1 MFVRQS
7 TQNNKAK
14 HKCATNFTEAEGI
27 ALHKPGACEAKQGN
41 KTYLK
46 HKCASNCTG
55 AEGKA
60 LHKPDVCEA
69 KHTKHKLLNKAKHKR
84 VTNFTGV
91 EGIALH
97 KPGVCEANTQNKVT
111 D

>member
-7 TQNNKAK
+7 TQHNKAK
-14 HKCATNFTEAEGI
+14 HKRATNFTEAEGV
-27 ALHKPGACEAKQGN
+27 ALHKPGA
-41 KTYLK
+41 
-46 HKCASNCTG
+46 S
-55 AEGKA
+55 
-60 LHKPDVCEA
+60 EA

-97 KPGVCEANTQNKVT
+97 KPGVWEANTQNKVT